1 MRQVKPRSRSV
12 WAANRHE
19 LVAQIAIRHFHAAS
33 PSVLIEWSHK
43 VRHESAQLGIR
54 RLPNKF
60 ILGPVSLFIHCV
72 LTLKR

>member
-19 LVAQIAIRHFHAAS
+19 LVAQIAAS

>member
-12 WAANRHE
+12 WAAKSHE
-19 LVAQIAIRHFHAAS
+19 LRPYCNSAFHAAS

-60 ILGPVSLFIHCV
+60 IPVSLFIHCV